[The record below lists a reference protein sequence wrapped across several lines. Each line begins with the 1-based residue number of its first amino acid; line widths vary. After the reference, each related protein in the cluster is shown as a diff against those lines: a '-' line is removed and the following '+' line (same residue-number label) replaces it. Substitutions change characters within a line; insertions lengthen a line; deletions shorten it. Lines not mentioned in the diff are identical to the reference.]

1 LAASEYNHLAG
12 RLGVVLMAALLQDGV
27 LDGEHRPGVGADR
40 LAGPGRMT
48 ESNPRI
54 QLGNTIRRHGGGRDL
69 LFAGGWGDRG

>member
-48 ESNPRI
+48 GIEPAYSAWEHYPSAWWRP
-54 QLGNTIRRHGGGRDL
+54 
-69 LFAGGWGDRG
+69 